1 MDIVVVGAGVV
12 GCSIAYELA
21 ARGARVRVLD
31 GRGAGLGATRAS
43 AGMLAPYTEG
53 HIPALRT
60 LGIHSLDHYDRFIE
74 RVRAES
80 GHVIEYERTGSLHVA
95 VGPEEHAQLC
105 ATAEALRNEGVAHTL
120 LDAGEA
126 RALERAVRPDLA
138 GAIHIQD
145 HGYVAAGALTSALA
159 EAAARRGAAFQIS
172 RVLSIAGGRIPRV
185 ETEAGDIDADAVI
198 VSAGSWSGLLAA
210 DAPVAQSTSAAAPRR
225 PSALP
230 GGGSGQRMPPVKPI
244 RGQLVR
250 LRLDDRAAERVIWGS
265 GCYLV
270 PWRDGTVLAGATVE
284 DVGFDE
290 AATVSGVLRLLH
302 ESTRLLPILREGG
315 FADVR
320 VGLRPMTAD
329 ELPAIGA
336 SSTMRQVFYATGHY
350 RNGVLLAPL
359 TAALTADLVLEGRAG
374 PELSL
379 VRPDRLG
386 L

>member
-1 MDIVVVGAGVV
+1 MNIVVVGAGVV

-21 ARGARVRVLD
+21 ARGARVHVLD

-60 LGIHSLDHYDRFIE
+60 LGIHSLDRYDRFIE
-74 RVRAES
+74 RVRADS
-80 GHVIEYERTGSLHVA
+80 GREIEYERTGSLHVA

-105 ATAEALRNEGVAHTL
+105 ATAVALRNEGVAHTL

-138 GAIHIQD
+138 GALHIQD

-159 EAAARRGAAFQIS
+159 EAAARRGAAFQIA

-185 ETEAGDIDADAVI
+185 ETEAGDIEADAVI

-210 DAPVAQSTSAAAPRR
+210 HAPVAQSTSAAAPRR

-302 ESTRLLPILREGG
+302 ESTSLLPILREGVFG
-315 FADVR
+315 EVR

-359 TAALTADLVLEGRAG
+359 TAALTADLVLEGRAS

>member
-1 MDIVVVGAGVV
+1 VTIVVVGAGVV

-21 ARGARVRVLD
+21 SRGARVRVLD

-60 LGIHSLDHYDRFIE
+60 LGIHSLDRYDRFIE
-74 RVRAES
+74 RVRADS
-80 GHVIEYERTGSLHVA
+80 GHEIEYERTGSLHVA

-105 ATAEALRNEGVAHTL
+105 ATAAALRKEGVAHAL
-120 LDAGEA
+120 LDAKEA
-126 RALERAVRPDLA
+126 RALEPEVRPDLA
-138 GAIHIQD
+138 GAIHIRD
-145 HGYVAAGALTSALA
+145 HGYIAAGALTRALA
-159 EAAARRGAAFQIS
+159 DAASRRGAAFQIA
-172 RVLSIAGGRIPRV
+172 RVLSIAGDRAPRV
-185 ETEAGDIDADAVI
+185 ETEAGGIDADAVI
-198 VSAGSWSGLLAA
+198 VSAGSWSGLFAA
-210 DAPVAQSTSAAAPRR
+210 AAVAPSTSGDPRPAALSGRN
-225 PSALP
+225 
-230 GGGSGQRMPPVKPI
+230 GGSGQPMLAVKPI
-244 RGQLVR
+244 RGQLVH
-250 LRLDDRAAERVIWGS
+250 LRLGARPAARVVWGS

-290 AATVSGVLRLLH
+290 AATVSGVLRLLD
-302 ESTRLLPILREGG
+302 ESTRLLPILRDGA

-329 ELPAIGA
+329 ELPAIGP

-359 TAALTADLVLEGRAG
+359 TATLTADLVLEGRAS